1 MTMADPENVQFDFE
15 NRVFAVEGAVFRK
28 TSGSGTV
35 ALFIPMGES
44 MAAITIKQIKS
55 GFEIP
60 PDSNDD
66 KLLGYVTKGLEY
78 VREIHP
84 GDSVPSEVISGK
96 ASWMVDEKY
105 SAAAK
110 ARVMMQ
116 LVAWI
121 TGEDFETMDLR
132 DILARAENPETKKVV
147 QEAFADIAKKLGIGE
162 DRREEVVQM
171 VDRFAHELSYIEAL
185 RGELGRIN
193 QLVAKLKGLYKNY
206 HGDSTLG
213 ESLLRSNTLMEKPV
227 QAIANKFD
235 EFDATIGEILNTLR
249 QYDAKVEYV
258 RKTRDELRQVYLLWE
273 EILGLWDRCDGSEE
287 SDTENAIRE
296 TYRFAA
302 QHFVQ
307 TDDWSLSG

>member
-1 MTMADPENVQFDFE
+1 
-15 NRVFAVEGAVFRK
+15 
-28 TSGSGTV
+28 
-35 ALFIPMGES
+35 
-44 MAAITIKQIKS
+44 
-55 GFEIP
+55 
-60 PDSNDD
+60 
-66 KLLGYVTKGLEY
+66 
-78 VREIHP
+78 
-84 GDSVPSEVISGK
+84 
-96 ASWMVDEKY
+96 
-105 SAAAK
+105 
-110 ARVMMQ
+110 MMQ

-121 TGEDFETMDLR
+121 TGEDFDSVDLS
-132 DILARAENPETKKVV
+132 DILSRAENPETKKVV

-171 VDRFAHELSYIEAL
+171 VDRFAHELSYIEAR

>member
-1 MTMADPENVQFDFE
+1 MH
-15 NRVFAVEGAVFRK
+15 
-28 TSGSGTV
+28 
-35 ALFIPMGES
+35 AL
-44 MAAITIKQIKS
+44 AAIS
-55 GFEIP
+55 
-60 PDSNDD
+60 
-66 KLLGYVTKGLEY
+66 
-78 VREIHP
+78 
-84 GDSVPSEVISGK
+84 
-96 ASWMVDEKY
+96 
-105 SAAAK
+105 
-110 ARVMMQ
+110 
-116 LVAWI
+116 
-121 TGEDFETMDLR
+121 
-132 DILARAENPETKKVV
+132 
-147 QEAFADIAKKLGIGE
+147 